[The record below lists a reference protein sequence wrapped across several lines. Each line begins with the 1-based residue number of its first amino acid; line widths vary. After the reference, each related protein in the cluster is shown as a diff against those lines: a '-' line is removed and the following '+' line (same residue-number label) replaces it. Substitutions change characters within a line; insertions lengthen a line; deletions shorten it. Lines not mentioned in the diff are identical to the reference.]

1 MLTLTPNMKVAPAP
15 TSKPVKL
22 LPVVALADV
31 ETLTG
36 SEEEGFEPPEL
47 LVSEMRELLIVTLRY

>member
-22 LPVVALADV
+22 LPVVALAA
-31 ETLTG
+31 
-36 SEEEGFEPPEL
+36 EEEGFEPPEL